1 MLGRP
6 RVSTLTRMS
15 LESKPVTGRSRSLLG
30 AALIML
36 APWSAFA
43 QDVPRLA
50 EEVAYTNPS
59 DGTALMAYL
68 SVPAGSGPHPGVVL
82 LSIAGTDA
90 ITARLVGAGYAVL
103 APVRRGFVA
112 VEPLLRATY
121 ADLAG
126 DLGAS
131 LDHLGAL
138 PQVSA
143 DQLAV
148 IAQADDAP
156 PAILAMAATSSP
168 VPLVLM
174 APPAFSGV
182 AEFRREQRATAR
194 RDGAAGEELR
204 ALDRYVEQ
212 IAEIALNNT
221 EPNVREYQLGA
232 LRARSPVQLP
242 RNAAFPMDDRQ
253 AHFLASPLW
262 HDRLAFEPQV
272 ALGLLR
278 SSTLVVIGSDEA
290 STPIDAYVDSLRRGF
305 AAARTDDTA
314 VCLVSGRIRHSFTPQ
329 SMDAILEWLDRR
341 LDRRMDSGDVSWGS
355 IPSGCSGDPARQAP
369 DSTFYGWEPPAH
381 ASMVPRNVA
390 PTHLGTRA
398 AG

>member
-1 MLGRP
+1 MLGWP
-6 RVSTLTRMS
+6 RGDNLTHMN
-15 LESKPVTGRSRSLLG
+15 LESKPVTGRIRGVLG
-30 AALIML
+30 AALVVL
-36 APWSAFA
+36 VPWSAFA
-43 QDVPRLA
+43 QDGPRLA
-50 EEVAYTNPS
+50 EEVAYANPS

-68 SVPAGSGPHPGVVL
+68 SVPVGSGPHPGVVL
-82 LSIAGTDA
+82 LSIAGTDHV
-90 ITARLVGAGYAVL
+90 TERLVAAGYAVL

-131 LDHLGAL
+131 LDHLGSL
-138 PQVSA
+138 PGVSA
-143 DQLAV
+143 GQLAV

-182 AEFRREQRATAR
+182 SEFRREQRATAS
-194 RDGAAGEELR
+194 RDGATGEELR

-212 IAEIALNNT
+212 IAEIALSDA
-221 EPNVREYQLGA
+221 EPNLREYQLGA
-232 LRARSPVQLP
+232 LRARSSVQLP
-242 RNAAFPMDDRQ
+242 RNAAFPMDGRQ

-262 HDRLAFEPQV
+262 RDRLAFEPQV

-290 STPIDAYVDSLRRGF
+290 NTPIDAYVDSLRRGF
-305 AAARTDDTA
+305 ATARTDDTA
-314 VCLVSGRIRHSFTPQ
+314 VCLVSGRTRHSFTPQ

-341 LDRRMDSGDVSWGS
+341 MGSGDLPLGS
-355 IPSGCSGDPARQAP
+355 IPSGCSDDPV
-369 DSTFYGWEPPAH
+369 G
-381 ASMVPRNVA
+381 
-390 PTHLGTRA
+390 
-398 AG
+398 